1 MGNIIVMAGNVGAGK
16 STFAK
21 VISEKLGFEVHHER
35 VENNPFL
42 EEFYYDQKEWSYHL
56 QSYFLVH
63 RYISL
68 KNAEEENKNIV
79 FDRSIYEDYE
89 IFSKNLYA
97 TGKMTKR
104 EFYAYEEMYK
114 SMCKYLRHPD
124 LLVYIDSDVDTI
136 LARIRRRGR
145 EMELQTPI
153 SYWQQLDNL
162 YKLWIK
168 KYNFSRIYKI
178 DAREIDIVTKPDQIP
193 SIINDIRHLL
203 NTD

>member
-68 KNAEEENKNIV
+68 KNAEEENKSIV

-136 LARIRRRGR
+136 LTRIRRRGR

>member
-1 MGNIIVMAGNVGAGK
+1 MENIIVMAGNVGAGK

-104 EFYAYEEMYK
+104 EFFAYEEMYN
-114 SMCKYLRHPD
+114 SMCKYLQHPD

-136 LARIRRRGR
+136 ITRIRRRGR

-153 SYWQQLDNL
+153 SYWQRLDNL
-162 YKLWIK
+162 YKSWIR
-168 KYNFSRIYKI
+168 KYNYSRIYKI
-178 DAREIDIVTKPDQIP
+178 DAREIDIVMKPDQIP
-193 SIINDIRHLL
+193 SIINDIKHLL

>member
-1 MGNIIVMAGNVGAGK
+1 
-16 STFAK
+16 
-21 VISEKLGFEVHHER
+21 
-35 VENNPFL
+35 
-42 EEFYYDQKEWSYHL
+42 
-56 QSYFLVH
+56 
-63 RYISL
+63 
-68 KNAEEENKNIV
+68 
-79 FDRSIYEDYE
+79 
-89 IFSKNLYA
+89 
-97 TGKMTKR
+97 
-104 EFYAYEEMYK
+104 
-114 SMCKYLRHPD
+114 MCKYLRHPD

-136 LARIRRRGR
+136 LTRIRRRGR

>member
-1 MGNIIVMAGNVGAGK
+1 
-16 STFAK
+16 
-21 VISEKLGFEVHHER
+21 
-35 VENNPFL
+35 
-42 EEFYYDQKEWSYHL
+42 
-56 QSYFLVH
+56 
-63 RYISL
+63 
-68 KNAEEENKNIV
+68 
-79 FDRSIYEDYE
+79 
-89 IFSKNLYA
+89 
-97 TGKMTKR
+97 MTKR

-136 LARIRRRGR
+136 LTRIRRRGR

>member
-136 LARIRRRGR
+136 LTRIRRRGR

-162 YKLWIK
+162 YK
-168 KYNFSRIYKI
+168 
-178 DAREIDIVTKPDQIP
+178 
-193 SIINDIRHLL
+193 
-203 NTD
+203 